1 MAIVNNKIVSTHFCC
16 ECCKHF
22 RPFDSDN
29 GTPSECWRFQ
39 QRAAG
44 FATWIAGNGAWVA
57 FAALTGSLYLVAQF
71 GVFLLLSGGGL
82 RTNLKEMR
90 VSKLALERQMNQKVL
105 VSDLA
110 RLEEM
115 TTDTNLLIHIARI
128 RKRAENGFYHLQAG
142 TIRNSVTGSEYPVM
156 RRRIGRTDLVENRRC
171 ERP

>member
-1 MAIVNNKIVSTHFCC
+1 MLNDALQTIGLLGGIAGAVLVAG
-16 ECCKHF
+16 
-22 RPFDSDN
+22 P
-29 GTPSECWRFQ
+29 TPR

-57 FAALTGSLYLVAQF
+57 FAALTGSLYLGAQF
-71 GVFLLLSGGGL
+71 GVFLLLSGVGL
-82 RTNLKEMR
+82 RTNLKELR

-105 VSDLA
+105 VNDLA

-142 TIRNSVTGSEYPVM
+142 TIRNPVTGSEYPVM
-156 RRRIGRTDLVENRRC
+156 RRRIGRTDLVEK
-171 ERP
+171 E